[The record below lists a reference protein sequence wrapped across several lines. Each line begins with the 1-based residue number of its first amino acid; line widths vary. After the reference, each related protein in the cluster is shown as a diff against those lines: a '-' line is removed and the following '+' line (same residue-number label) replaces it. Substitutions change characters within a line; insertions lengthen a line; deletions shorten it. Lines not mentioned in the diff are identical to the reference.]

1 MNDGQNYATPVSR
14 REPPG
19 HAWAK
24 ISNVIKVLIA
34 YREGWTAAAQDPME
48 RSLFSYIWRH
58 SRPEQVVILG
68 LVVLAQIFYFMSLT
82 VPKDVI
88 NNGIQGNAFKNSPTI
103 PFLVWELDLSA
114 FLPGKVIRF
123 FDGFQVDQ
131 LQYLVVMS
139 FVFLGAV
146 VINGQFK
153 RSINTQKGRMGERML
168 RRLRYE
174 LYDRILRFPPAHFRK
189 VKQAELAT
197 MIKDE
202 VEPLGGFIGDA
213 FVQPMF
219 LGGQALTAIIFIMLQ
234 NWLLGI
240 IVIVLLG
247 VQMAIIP
254 RLRKPVLV
262 LGRQRQLSARQLAG
276 RIAET
281 ADGVHE
287 IHIHGA
293 ANYERADIS
302 ERLGKIFKIRF
313 DLYQKKFI
321 AKFWNNILSQATPF
335 AIYLV
340 GGYFAITGQMDVGA
354 VVGVLL
360 AYKDL
365 PSPIKELIDWDQ
377 QRQDVQIKYEQVIDQ
392 FQPEGMMPPELQA
405 IPDGPPPP
413 LGKELALAGVVV
425 SEDGRV
431 KQLDGVSLTLP
442 TATRVAVIG
451 GSGSGKDVLG
461 QVLARQT
468 TPASGSIRIDGKD
481 FFQLPEYV
489 LGARVAYV
497 GQDTYLFPI
506 SVRDNLLFGL
516 KLRPVAPAT
525 YDDATRTLRTAFWKE
540 SERAGNPPLDPNA
553 DWVDY
558 ELAGATGPADLLPCI
573 VKVLKQV
580 ELDEDIYSLGLRGT
594 VDANARPDLAEKI
607 LKARHTLHGRLKDAA
622 YAGLVEPFDEDHYN
636 KNLSVAENLLFG
648 TPLGKQFDG
657 DNLAADPYVMS
668 VLKQT
673 GLDLDMQRMGLSI
686 AETMVELFSGLSP
699 DNPLFEQYSFISA
712 DELPNVRLLLQ
723 RLGGKGIEA
732 VPDADRMRLM
742 TLPFRY
748 IEARHRLGLIDAEM
762 EGRILA
768 ARRAFA
774 DGLPASL
781 RDAVEFYD
789 FERYNS
795 AATLQDNILFGRLV
809 YGQAQAA
816 ERIGGLIAEVL
827 DELHLR
833 DSVIE
838 VGLEYNVG
846 VGGKRLPASQ
856 RQKLGIARALIKR
869 PQLLVVNE
877 AVAMFDGRTQDRIRD
892 NILAAATEDG
902 RGVFWIANRPNQS
915 EPFEQIVVM
924 QGGRVAA
931 QGAPSDLAAK
941 GGLYAEL
948 MASA

>member
-1 MNDGQNYATPVSR
+1 MQ
-14 REPPG
+14 
-19 HAWAK
+19 
-24 ISNVIKVLIA
+24 
-34 YREGWTAAAQDPME
+34 
-48 RSLFSYIWRH
+48 RSLFTYIWRH
-58 SRPEQVVILG
+58 SKPEQVVILG
-68 LVVLAQIFYFMSLT
+68 LVVLAQIFYFLSLT
-82 VPKDVI
+82 VPKDIV
-88 NNGIQGNAFKNSPTI
+88 NNGIQGNAFKHSKTI

-114 FLPGKVIRF
+114 VLPGKVLRI

-131 LQYLVVMS
+131 LGYLVTMS

-146 VINGQFK
+146 VVNGLFK
-153 RSINTQKGRMGERML
+153 KTINTQKGRMGERML

-174 LYDRILRFPPAHFRK
+174 LYERILRFPPAHFRK

-219 LGGQALTAIIFIMLQ
+219 LGGQALTAILFIMLQ

-240 IVIVLLG
+240 VVIVLLG
-247 VQMAIIP
+247 VQMAIVP
-254 RLRKPVLV
+254 RLRRPVLV
-262 LGRQRQLSARQLAG
+262 LGRQRQITARQLAG

-313 DLYQKKFI
+313 DLYQKKFV

-365 PSPIKELIDWDQ
+365 PSPIKELLDWDQ

-392 FQPEGMMPPELQA
+392 FQPEGMMPEQLQVL
-405 IPDGPPPP
+405 PDGPPPP
-413 LGKELALAGVVV
+413 LGRELALAGVTV

-431 KQLDGVSLTLP
+431 KQLDSVSMVLP
-442 TATRVAVIG
+442 TCSRLAVIG
-451 GSGSGKDVLG
+451 GSSSGKDVLG
-461 QVLARQT
+461 QVLARLT
-468 TPASGSIRIDGKD
+468 LPSGGSIKLDGND

-489 LGARVAYV
+489 LGARTAYV
-497 GQDTYLFPI
+497 GQDTYLFPL

-516 KLRPVAPAT
+516 KIRPVVPAQ
-525 YDDATRTLRTAFWKE
+525 YDDAAKVEREAFRKE
-540 SERAGNPPLDPNA
+540 SERAGNPVLDPNA
-553 DWVDY
+553 DWIDY
-558 ELAGATGPADLLPCI
+558 ELAGATGPADLLPCM
-573 VKVLKQV
+573 VEALKLV
-580 ELDEDIYSLGLRGT
+580 ELDEDIYTFGLRGSID
-594 VDANARPDLAEKI
+594 VAQRPDLAERF
-607 LKARHTLHGRLKDAA
+607 LKARQELHGRLKDAS
-622 YAGLVEPFDEDHYN
+622 YAGLVETFNGDRYN
-636 KNLSVAENLLFG
+636 RNLSVAENILFG
-648 TPLGKQFDG
+648 TPVGKDFSG
-657 DNLAADPYVMS
+657 DSIAVDPYMQS
-668 VLKQT
+668 LLRTT
-673 GLDLDMQRMGLSI
+673 GLDIELQRMGLAI

-732 VPDADRMRLM
+732 VPEADRPRLM

-748 IEARHRLGLIDAEM
+748 IEARHRLGLIDAAM
-762 EGRILA
+762 EERLLA
-768 ARRAFA
+768 ARHAFA
-774 DGLPASL
+774 EGLPPTL
-781 RDAVEFYD
+781 RGAVEFYD

-809 YGQAQAA
+809 YGQAQG
-816 ERIGGLIAEVL
+816 EQRIGTLLADVLNELGL
-827 DELHLR
+827 R
-833 DSVIE
+833 NSVIE

-846 VGGKRLPASQ
+846 VGGKRLTASQ
-856 RQKLGIARALIKR
+856 RQKLGIARAVIKR
-869 PQLLVVNE
+869 PQLLIVNE
-877 AVAMFDGRTQDRIRD
+877 AVASFDSRTQDRIRD
-892 NILAAATEDG
+892 NILAVARKND
-902 RGVFWIANRPNQS
+902 RGVVWIANRPSQA
-915 EPFEQIVVM
+915 EPFERVVVM
-924 QGGRVAA
+924 QGGRIAA
-931 QGAPSDLAAK
+931 QGKPSDLAAK

-948 MASA
+948 VAQA

>member
-1 MNDGQNYATPVSR
+1 MQRN
-14 REPPG
+14 
-19 HAWAK
+19 
-24 ISNVIKVLIA
+24 
-34 YREGWTAAAQDPME
+34 
-48 RSLFSYIWRH
+48 LFTYIWRH
-58 SRPEQVVILG
+58 SRPEQIVILG
-68 LVVLAQIFYFMSLT
+68 LVVLAQVFYFMSLT
-82 VPKDVI
+82 VPKDIV
-88 NNGIQGNAFKNSPTI
+88 NNGIQGNAFKGGKTTI

-114 FLPGKVIRF
+114 FLPGKVVRL

-131 LQYLVVMS
+131 LGYLVTMS

-146 VINGQFK
+146 IVNGLFK
-153 RSINTQKGRMGERML
+153 KTINTQKGRMGERML

-219 LGGQALTAIIFIMLQ
+219 LGGQALTAIFFIMLQ

-240 IVIVLLG
+240 IVVALLA

-254 RLRKPVLV
+254 RLRRPVLA
-262 LGRQRQLSARQLAG
+262 LGRQRQISARQLAG

-302 ERLGKIFKIRF
+302 DRLGKIFKIRF
-313 DLYQKKFI
+313 DLYQKKFV

-392 FQPEGMMPPELQA
+392 FQPEGMMPETLQT

-413 LGKELALAGVVV
+413 LGRELALAGVTV

-431 KQLDGVSLTLP
+431 KQLDSVSIVLP
-442 TATRVAVIG
+442 TCCKLAVIG
-451 GSGSGKDVLG
+451 GSSSGKDVLG
-461 QVLARQT
+461 QVLARVT
-468 TPASGSIRIDGKD
+468 WPSAGSIKIDGND

-489 LGARVAYV
+489 LGARTSYV
-497 GQDTYLFPI
+497 GQETYLFPL

-516 KLRPVAPAT
+516 KIRPIAPAK
-525 YDDATRTLRTAFWKE
+525 YDDQAKMERELFWKE
-540 SERAGNPPLDPNA
+540 AERAGNPALDPNA
-553 DWVDY
+553 DWIDY
-558 ELAGATGPADLLPCI
+558 ELAGASGPADLLPRI
-573 VKVLKQV
+573 VDVLKQV
-580 ELDEDIYSLGLRGT
+580 ELDEDIYALGLRGT
-594 VDANARPDLAEKI
+594 VDPALRPDLAERI
-607 LKARHTLHGRLKDAA
+607 LKARYELHGRLQDPS
-622 YAGLVEPFDEDHYN
+622 YAGLVETFNADRYN
-636 KNLSVAENLLFG
+636 RNLSVAENILFG
-648 TPLGKQFDG
+648 TPLGKDFAG
-657 DNLAADPYVMS
+657 DNIAVDPYMQS
-668 VLKQT
+668 VLRAT
-673 GLDLDMQRMGLSI
+673 GIDLDLQRMGLTI

-723 RLGGKGIEA
+723 RLGGKGIDA
-732 VPDADRMRLM
+732 VPEADRPRLM

-762 EGRILA
+762 EERLLA
-768 ARRAFA
+768 ARHAFA
-774 DGLPASL
+774 QGLPEPL
-781 RDAVEFYD
+781 RGAVEFYD
-789 FERYNS
+789 FQRYNS
-795 AATLQDNILFGRLV
+795 AATLQDNILFGRPV
-809 YGQAQAA
+809 YGQARGEQ
-816 ERIGGLIAEVL
+816 RIGTLISDVLNELGL
-827 DELHLR
+827 HN
-833 DSVIE
+833 SVIE

-846 VGGKRLPASQ
+846 VGGKRLTGTQ

-877 AVAMFDGRTQDRIRD
+877 AVAAFDGRTQDRIRD
-892 NILAAATEDG
+892 NILATAKNGD
-902 RGVFWIANRPNQS
+902 RGVVWIANRPSQA
-915 EPFEQIVVM
+915 EPFEQIIVM
-924 QGGRVAA
+924 QGGRIAA
-931 QGAPSDLAAK
+931 QGKPSDLAAK

-948 MASA
+948 MAS

>member
-1 MNDGQNYATPVSR
+1 MQRN
-14 REPPG
+14 
-19 HAWAK
+19 
-24 ISNVIKVLIA
+24 
-34 YREGWTAAAQDPME
+34 
-48 RSLFSYIWRH
+48 LFSYIWRY
-58 SRPEQVVILG
+58 SRPEQIVILI
-68 LVVLAQIFYFMSLT
+68 LVVFAQVFYFLSLS
-82 VPKDVI
+82 VPKSIV
-88 NNGIQGNAFKNSPTI
+88 NNGISGNAFKDSGVIQWGAVDFRLP
-103 PFLVWELDLSA
+103 A
-114 FLPGKVIRF
+114 FLGDFHVHL
-123 FDGFQVDQ
+123 FDGFAVDQ
-131 LQYLVVMS
+131 LTYLVAMS
-139 FVFLGAV
+139 FVFLAAV
-146 VINGQFK
+146 VVNGQFK
-153 RSINTQKGRMGERML
+153 KSINTLKGRMGERML

-219 LGGQALTAIIFIMLQ
+219 LGGQALTAIIFIMMQ
-234 NWLLGI
+234 NWLLSI
-240 IVIVLLG
+240 IVIVLLA

-254 RLRKPVLV
+254 RLRRPVLV
-262 LGRQRQLSARQLAG
+262 LGRQRQLSARLLAG

-281 ADGVHE
+281 ADGASE

-302 ERLGKIFKIRF
+302 ERLGHIFRIRF
-313 DLYQKKFI
+313 ELYNKKFV
-321 AKFWNNILSQATPF
+321 AKFWNNFLSQATPF

-392 FQPEGMMPPELQA
+392 FQPEGMMPPELQV

-413 LGKELALAGVVV
+413 LGHELVLSGVTV

-431 KQLDGVSLTLP
+431 KLLDSISLSL
-442 TATRVAVIG
+442 ATDARIAVIG
-451 GSGSGKDVLG
+451 GAGSGKDVLG
-461 QVLARQT
+461 QVLSRLVQPT
-468 TPASGSIRIDGKD
+468 GGSIKLDDQD

-489 LGARVAYV
+489 MGARTAYI
-497 GQDTYLFPI
+497 GQETYLFPL

-516 KLRPVAPAT
+516 KHRPVAPAT
-525 YDDATRTLRTAFWKE
+525 YDDATKAVREAFWRE
-540 SERAGNPPLDPNA
+540 AERAGNPPLDPTA
-553 DWVDY
+553 DWIDY
-558 ELAGATGPADLLPCI
+558 ELAGATGPADLLPCM
-573 VKVLKQV
+573 VRALKHV
-580 ELDEDIYSLGLRGT
+580 EFDEDIYSLGLRGAI
-594 VDANARPDLAEKI
+594 DASKRPDLAEKI
-607 LKARHTLHGRLKDAA
+607 LKVRHVLHGRLQDPA
-622 YAGLVEPFDEDHYN
+622 YAGLVEPFNVDRYN

-648 TPLGKQFDG
+648 TPVGKDFDG
-657 DNLAADPYVMS
+657 DNLAADPYMQT
-668 VLKQT
+668 VLKEL
-673 GLDLDMQRMGLSI
+673 GLDRDLLRMGLTI

-723 RLGGKGIEA
+723 RLGGKGADA
-732 VPDADRMRLM
+732 VPEADRARLM
-742 TLPFRY
+742 TLPLRY
-748 IEARHRLGLIDAEM
+748 IEARHRLGLIDADM
-762 EGRILA
+762 EDRILA

-774 DGLPASL
+774 ANLPAPL
-781 RDAVEFYD
+781 RGSVEFYD

-795 AATLQDNILFGRLV
+795 AATLQDNVLFGRLI
-809 YGQAQAA
+809 YGQAQADV
-816 ERIGGLIAEVL
+816 RIGTLISEVL
-827 DELHLR
+827 AELGLR

-838 VGLEYNVG
+838 VGLDYNVG
-846 VGGKRLPASQ
+846 VAGKRLPATQ

-869 PQLLVVNE
+869 PQFLVVNE
-877 AVAMFDGRTQDRIRD
+877 AVAVFDGRTQDRIRD
-892 NILAAATEDG
+892 HILASSEG
-902 RGVFWIANRPNQS
+902 RGVVWIASRPSQA
-915 EPFEQIVVM
+915 EPFDRIVVM
-924 QGGRVAA
+924 EGGRIAM
-931 QGAPSDLAAK
+931 QGAKAELEAR

>member
-1 MNDGQNYATPVSR
+1 
-14 REPPG
+14 
-19 HAWAK
+19 
-24 ISNVIKVLIA
+24 
-34 YREGWTAAAQDPME
+34 ME

-58 SRPEQVVILG
+58 SRPEQVVILL
-68 LVVLAQIFYFMSLT
+68 LVFLAQIFYFMSLT
-82 VPKDVI
+82 VPKSVI
-88 NNGIQGNAFKNSPTI
+88 NNGIQGNAFKTSKTI
-103 PFLVWELDLSA
+103 PFLVWELDLTA
-114 FLPGKVIRF
+114 IFPGRVIRF

-146 VINGQFK
+146 IVNGLFK
-153 RSINTQKGRMGERML
+153 KTINTQKGRMGERML

-197 MIKDE
+197 MVKDE

-219 LGGQALTAIIFIMLQ
+219 LGGQALTAIIFIMMQ

-240 IVIVLLG
+240 IVIVLLA
-247 VQMAIIP
+247 VQMSIIP

-262 LGRQRQLSARQLAG
+262 LGRQRQISARQLAG

-302 ERLGKIFKIRF
+302 ERLGLIFKIRF
-313 DLYQKKFI
+313 DLYQKKFV

-392 FQPEGMMPPELQA
+392 FQPEGMMPPELQS

-413 LGKELALAGVVV
+413 LGNQLALVGVVV
-425 SEDGRV
+425 TEDGRV
-431 KQLDGVSLTLP
+431 KQLDTLSLTLS
-442 TATRVAVIG
+442 TSSRVAVIG
-451 GSGSGKDVLG
+451 GSGSGKEVLG

-468 TPASGSIRIDGKD
+468 LPASGTIRIDGKD

-489 LGARVAYV
+489 IGARLAYV
-497 GQDTYLFPI
+497 GQDTYLFPL

-516 KLRPVAPAT
+516 KLRPVAPAA
-525 YDDATRTLRTAFWKE
+525 YDEATKVIREAFWKE
-540 SERAGNPPLDPNA
+540 SERAGNPAFDPNA

-558 ELAGATGPADLLPCI
+558 ELAGATGPADLLPCM
-573 VKVLKQV
+573 VRTLKQV

-594 VDANARPDLAEKI
+594 VDAALRPDLAEKI
-607 LKARHTLHGRLKDAA
+607 LKARHTLHEHLQDGT
-622 YAGLVEPFDEDHYN
+622 YAGLVEPFNNDHYN

-648 TPLGKQFDG
+648 TALGKQFDG

-668 VLKQT
+668 VLRKT
-673 GLDLDMQRMGLSI
+673 GLDVDLQRMGLSI

-732 VPDADRMRLM
+732 VPEADRIRLM

-748 IEARHRLGLIDAEM
+748 IEARHRLGLFDAAM
-762 EGRILA
+762 EERILG

-774 DGLPASL
+774 EGLPANL

-795 AATLQDNILFGRLV
+795 SATLQDNILFGRLV
-809 YGQAQAA
+809 YGQAQAG
-816 ERIGGLIAEVL
+816 ERIGTLIAQVF
-827 DELHLR
+827 DELGLR

-869 PQLLVVNE
+869 PQLVVVNE

-892 NILAAATEDG
+892 NILADASERAC
-902 RGVFWIANRPNQS
+902 GVFWIANRPSQAQ
-915 EPFEQIVVM
+915 PFEQVVVM
-924 QGGRVAA
+924 QGGRVVA
-931 QGAPSDLAAK
+931 QGSPSDLAAK
-941 GGLYAEL
+941 GGLYTEL

>member
-1 MNDGQNYATPVSR
+1 
-14 REPPG
+14 
-19 HAWAK
+19 
-24 ISNVIKVLIA
+24 
-34 YREGWTAAAQDPME
+34 ME
-48 RSLFSYIWRH
+48 RSLFAYIWRY
-58 SRPEQVVILG
+58 SRPEQVVILA
-68 LVVLAQIFYFMSLT
+68 LVVLAQVFYFLSLT

-88 NNGIQGNAFKNSPTI
+88 NNGIQGNAFKNQHTI
-103 PFLVWELDLSA
+103 PFLVWEFDLSA
-114 FLPGKVIRF
+114 FLPGKVIRL

-131 LQYLVVMS
+131 LQYLVAMS

-146 VINGQFK
+146 IVNGLFK
-153 RSINTQKGRMGERML
+153 KTINTQKGRMGERML

-234 NWLLGI
+234 SWALGI
-240 IVIVLLG
+240 IVIVLLAA
-247 VQMAIIP
+247 QMMIIP

-262 LGRQRQLSARQLAG
+262 LGRERQITARQLAG

-281 ADGVHE
+281 ADGITE

-293 ANYERADIS
+293 ANYERADIT
-302 ERLGKIFKIRF
+302 ERLGRIFKIRF
-313 DLYQKKFI
+313 DLYQKKFL

-340 GGYFAITGQMDVGA
+340 GGYFAITGRMDVGA

-405 IPDGPPPP
+405 IPDGPPPA

-431 KQLDGVSLTLP
+431 KQLDSVSLTLS
-442 TATRVAVIG
+442 TAARCAIIG
-451 GSGSGKDVLG
+451 AASSGKDVLG
-461 QVLARQT
+461 QVLARQAL
-468 TPASGSIRIDGKD
+468 PSGGSIKIDGKD

-489 LGARVAYV
+489 LGARVAYI
-497 GQDTYLFPI
+497 GQDTYLFPLT
-506 SVRDNLLFGL
+506 VRENLLFGL
-516 KLRPVAPAT
+516 KLRPIAPAT
-525 YDDATRTLRTAFWKE
+525 YDEAAKALRETFWKE
-540 SERAGNPPLDPNA
+540 SERAGNPSLDPNA

-558 ELAGATGPADLLPCI
+558 ELAGATGPEDLLPCI

-580 ELDEDIYSLGLRGT
+580 ELDEDVYSLGLRGT
-594 VDANARPDLAEKI
+594 VDAAARPDLAEKI
-607 LKARHTLHGRLKDAA
+607 LKARHALHERLKDGT
-622 YAGLVEPFDEDHYN
+622 YAGLVERFDKDHYIR
-636 KNLSVAENLLFG
+636 NLSVAENLLFG
-648 TPLGKQFDG
+648 TAVGKQFDG
-657 DNLAADPYVMS
+657 DNIAADPYVRS
-668 VLKQT
+668 VLQAT
-673 GLDLDMQRMGLSI
+673 GLDLDLQRMGLSI

-732 VPDADRMRLM
+732 VPEADRTRLM

-748 IEARHRLGLIDAEM
+748 IEARHRLGLIDAAM
-762 EGRILA
+762 EERILQ
-768 ARRAFA
+768 ARRSFA
-774 DGLPASL
+774 DGLPESL
-781 RDAVEFYD
+781 HDAVEFYD
-789 FERYNS
+789 FGRYNS

-809 YGQAQAA
+809 YGQAQAG
-816 ERIGGLIAEVL
+816 ERIGTLIAEVL
-827 DELHLR
+827 DKLGLR

-846 VGGKRLPASQ
+846 VGGKRLPATQ

-892 NILAAATEDG
+892 NILAAAAEEG
-902 RGVFWIANRPNQS
+902 RGVVWIANRASQA
-915 EPFEQIVVM
+915 EPFEQVVVM
-924 QGGRVAA
+924 QGGRVAV
-931 QGAPSDLAAK
+931 QGAPADLAAK

>member
-1 MNDGQNYATPVSR
+1 MARTPGRGGS
-14 REPPG
+14 
-19 HAWAK
+19 K
-24 ISNVIKVLIA
+24 KSNVFKALIA
-34 YREGWTAAAQDPME
+34 YTGHKVWPTQDWME
-48 RSLFSYIWRH
+48 RKLFSYIWRH
-58 SRPEQVVILG
+58 SRPEQVVILL
-68 LVVLAQIFYFMSLT
+68 LVVLAQVFYFMSLT

-88 NNGIQGNAFKNSPTI
+88 NNGIQGNAFKNSKTI

-131 LQYLVVMS
+131 LQYLVAMS

-153 RSINTQKGRMGERML
+153 KTINTQKGRMGERML

-234 NWLLGI
+234 NWLLGL

-247 VQMAIIP
+247 AQMAIIP
-254 RLRKPVLV
+254 RLRRPVLA
-262 LGRQRQLSARQLAG
+262 LGRQRQLTARQLAG

-302 ERLGKIFKIRF
+302 ERLGLIFKIRF
-313 DLYQKKFI
+313 DLYQKKFV
-321 AKFWNNILSQATPF
+321 AKFWNNFLSQATPF

-431 KQLDGVSLTLP
+431 KQLDGVSLVVP
-442 TATRVAVIG
+442 TSARLAVIG

-468 TPASGSIRIDGKD
+468 LPAGGSIRVDGQD

-497 GQDTYLFPI
+497 GQDTYLFPL

-525 YDDATRTLRTAFWKE
+525 YDEATRGLRDAFWKE
-540 SERAGNPPLDPNA
+540 SVRAGNPPLDPNA

-558 ELAGATGPADLLPCI
+558 QLAGATGPIDLLPRI
-573 VKVLKQV
+573 VNVLKQT
-580 ELDEDIYSLGLRGT
+580 ELDEDIYSLGLRGS
-594 VDANARPDLAEKI
+594 VDAIAQPDLAEKI
-607 LKARHTLHGRLKDAA
+607 LKARHTLHGRLQDGS
-622 YAGLVEPFDEDHYN
+622 YVGLVEPFNKDHYN

-648 TPLGKQFDG
+648 TALGKQFDG

-668 VLKQT
+668 VLQRT
-673 GLDLDMQRMGLSI
+673 ELDFELQRMGLSI

-732 VPDADRMRLM
+732 VPEADRMRLM

-748 IEARHRLGLIDAEM
+748 IEARHRLGLIDADM

-768 ARRAFA
+768 ARRDFA
-774 DGLPASL
+774 DGLPEAL
-781 RDAVEFYD
+781 RGGVEFYD
-789 FERYNS
+789 FGRYNS

-816 ERIGGLIAEVL
+816 DRIGTLIAEVL
-827 DELHLR
+827 HELQLR
-833 DSVIE
+833 DAVVE
-838 VGLEYNVG
+838 VGLDYNVG
-846 VGGKRLPASQ
+846 VGGKRLPATQ

-869 PQLLVVNE
+869 PQLLIVNE

-892 NILAAATEDG
+892 NILAAAAADG
-902 RGVFWIANRPNQS
+902 RGVVWIANRPGQA
-915 EPFEQIVVM
+915 EPFERIVVM
-924 QGGRVAA
+924 QGGRIAA
-931 QGAPSDLAAK
+931 QGAPSELAAK
-941 GGLYAEL
+941 GGLYTEL

>member
-1 MNDGQNYATPVSR
+1 MQRN
-14 REPPG
+14 
-19 HAWAK
+19 
-24 ISNVIKVLIA
+24 
-34 YREGWTAAAQDPME
+34 
-48 RSLFSYIWRH
+48 LFTYIWRH
-58 SRPEQVVILG
+58 SRPEQLVILA
-68 LVVLAQIFYFMSLT
+68 LVVLAQLFYFLSLT

-88 NNGIQGNAFKNSPTI
+88 NNGIQGNAFKHSKTI

-114 FLPGKVIRF
+114 ILPGKVIRF
-123 FDGFQVDQ
+123 FDGFQVNQ

-146 VINGQFK
+146 IVNGQFK
-153 RSINTQKGRMGERML
+153 KTINTQKGRMGERML

-197 MIKDE
+197 MVKDE

-213 FVQPMF
+213 FVAPMF

-240 IVIVLLG
+240 VVIVLLA
-247 VQMAIIP
+247 VQMAVIP
-254 RLRKPVLV
+254 RLRKPVLI
-262 LGRQRQLSARQLAG
+262 LGRERQISARLLAG

-281 ADGVHE
+281 ADGIHE

-293 ANYERADIS
+293 ANYERADIA
-302 ERLGKIFKIRF
+302 ERLGVIFKIRF
-313 DLYQKKFI
+313 DLYQKKFV
-321 AKFWNNILSQATPF
+321 AKFWNNFLSQATPF
-335 AIYLV
+335 AIYLI

-392 FQPEGMMPPELQA
+392 FQPENMMPPELQQ

-413 LGKELALAGVVV
+413 LGKELVLSAVTF

-431 KQLDGVSLTLP
+431 KLLDGVTLSLP
-442 TATRVAVIG
+442 TSARIAVIG

-461 QVLARQT
+461 QVLARLVLPT
-468 TPASGSIRIDGKD
+468 SGTIKLDGKD
-481 FFQLPEYV
+481 FFQVPEYV
-489 LGARVAYV
+489 LGARTAYI
-497 GQDTYLFPI
+497 GQDTYLFPL

-516 KLRPVAPAT
+516 KFRPVSPAT
-525 YDDATRTLRTAFWKE
+525 YDDATRTLREAFWKE
-540 SERAGNPPLDPNA
+540 SARSGNPPFDPNA
-553 DWVDY
+553 DWIDY
-558 ELAGATGPADLLPCI
+558 ELAGATGPADLLPRM
-573 VKVLKQV
+573 VEALHQV
-580 ELDEDIYSLGLRGT
+580 EIDEDIYALGLNGS
-594 VDANARPDLAEKI
+594 VDAAARPDLAEKI
-607 LKARHTLHGRLKDAA
+607 LKARHTLHDRLQDKA
-622 YAGLVEPFDEDHYN
+622 YAGLVEPFNGDLYN

-657 DNLAADPYVMS
+657 DNIATDPYVQS
-668 VLKQT
+668 VLRAT
-673 GLDLDMQRMGLSI
+673 GLDLDLQRMGLAI

-732 VPDADRMRLM
+732 VPEADRPRLM

-748 IEARHRLGLIDAEM
+748 IEARHRLGLIDGAVE
-762 EGRILA
+762 
-768 ARRAFA
+768 ARLLVARHAFA
-774 DGLPASL
+774 EGLPANL
-781 RDAVEFYD
+781 RGAVEFYD
-789 FERYNS
+789 FQRYNS
-795 AATLQDNILFGRLV
+795 AATLQDNVLFGRLV
-809 YGQAQAA
+809 YGQAQG
-816 ERIGGLIAEVL
+816 EQRIGTLTSEVL
-827 DELHLR
+827 KELGLR

-838 VGLEYNVG
+838 VGLDYNVG
-846 VGGKRLPASQ
+846 VGGKRLPATQ
-856 RQKLGIARALIKR
+856 RQKLGIARAVIKR
-869 PQLLVVNE
+869 PQLLIVNE
-877 AVAMFDGRTQDRIRD
+877 AVAMFDGRTQDRVRD
-892 NILAAATEDG
+892 NMLATATADG
-902 RGVFWIANRPNQS
+902 RGVIWIANRPNQA
-915 EPFEQIVVM
+915 EPFDQIIVM
-924 QGGRVAA
+924 QGGHIVA
-931 QGAPSDLAAK
+931 QGSPSELAAR

>member
-1 MNDGQNYATPVSR
+1 MQRN
-14 REPPG
+14 
-19 HAWAK
+19 
-24 ISNVIKVLIA
+24 
-34 YREGWTAAAQDPME
+34 
-48 RSLFSYIWRH
+48 LFTYIWRH
-58 SRPEQVVILG
+58 SRPEQLVILA
-68 LVVLAQIFYFMSLT
+68 LVVLAQLFYFLSLT
-82 VPKDVI
+82 VPKSVI
-88 NNGIQGNAFKNSPTI
+88 NNGIQGNAFKDSKTI

-114 FLPGKVIRF
+114 VLPGKVIRF

-146 VINGQFK
+146 VVNGQFK
-153 RSINTQKGRMGERML
+153 KTINTQKGRMGERML

-197 MIKDE
+197 MVKDE

-213 FVQPMF
+213 FVAPMF

-240 IVIVLLG
+240 VVVVLLG

-254 RLRKPVLV
+254 RLRKPVLA
-262 LGRQRQLSARQLAG
+262 LGRQRQLSARLLAG

-302 ERLGKIFKIRF
+302 ERLGRIFKIRF
-313 DLYQKKFI
+313 DLYQKKFV
-321 AKFWNNILSQATPF
+321 AKFWNNFLSQATPF
-335 AIYLV
+335 AIYLI

-413 LGKELALAGVVV
+413 LGKELALAGVTF

-431 KQLDGVSLTLP
+431 KLLDSVTLSVP
-442 TATRVAVIG
+442 TMAKLAVIG
-451 GSGSGKDVLG
+451 SAGSGKDVLG
-461 QVLARQT
+461 QMLARLVLPT
-468 TPASGSIRIDGKD
+468 GGSVRLDGQD
-481 FFQLPEYV
+481 FFQVPEYL
-489 LGARVAYV
+489 LGARTAYV
-497 GQDTYLFPI
+497 GQDTYLFPL

-516 KLRPVAPAT
+516 KFRPVAPAS
-525 YDDATRTLRTAFWKE
+525 YDDATRAVREAFWKE
-540 SERAGNPPLDPNA
+540 SERAGNPPFDPNA
-553 DWVDY
+553 DWIDY
-558 ELAGATGPADLLPCI
+558 ELAGATGPADLLPCM
-573 VKVLKQV
+573 VDALRQV
-580 ELDEDIYSLGLRGT
+580 EIDEDIYSLGLRGT
-594 VDANARPDLAEKI
+594 IDATLRPDLAEKI
-607 LKARHTLHGRLKDAA
+607 LKARHTLHGRLQNEA
-622 YAGLVEPFDEDHYN
+622 YAGLVEPFNADHYN

-657 DNLAADPYVMS
+657 DNIAADPYVQS
-668 VLKQT
+668 VLQAT
-673 GLDLDMQRMGLSI
+673 SLNLDLQRMGLSI

-732 VPDADRMRLM
+732 VPDADRPRLM

-762 EGRILA
+762 EERILG
-768 ARRAFA
+768 ARHAFA
-774 DGLPASL
+774 EGLPAGL

-789 FERYNS
+789 FGRYNS
-795 AATLQDNILFGRLV
+795 AATLQDNILFGRLI
-809 YGQAQAA
+809 YGQAQAG
-816 ERIGGLIAEVL
+816 ERIGTLIAEVL
-827 DELHLR
+827 NELGMR

-846 VGGKRLPASQ
+846 VAGKRLPATQ

-869 PQLLVVNE
+869 PQLLIVNE

-892 NILAAATEDG
+892 NILAATTAAK
-902 RGVFWIANRPNQS
+902 RGVVWIANRPAQA

-924 QGGRVAA
+924 QAGRIAS
-931 QGAPSDLAAK
+931 QGAPAELAAR
-941 GGLYAEL
+941 GGLYTEL

>member
-1 MNDGQNYATPVSR
+1 MQRN
-14 REPPG
+14 
-19 HAWAK
+19 
-24 ISNVIKVLIA
+24 
-34 YREGWTAAAQDPME
+34 
-48 RSLFSYIWRH
+48 LFTYIWRH
-58 SRPEQVVILG
+58 SRPEQIVILG

-82 VPKDVI
+82 VPKSVI
-88 NNGIQGNAFKNSPTI
+88 NNGIQGNAFKDSKTI
-103 PFLVWELDLSA
+103 PFLVFELDLSA
-114 FLPGKVIRF
+114 FLPGKVIRI

-131 LQYLVVMS
+131 LGYLVTMS

-146 VINGQFK
+146 IINGQFK
-153 RSINTQKGRMGERML
+153 KSINTQKGRMGERML

-174 LYDRILRFPPAHFRK
+174 LYDRILRFPAAHFRK

-219 LGGQALTAIIFIMLQ
+219 LGGQALTAIIFIMMQ

-240 IVIVLLG
+240 IVIVLLA

-254 RLRKPVLV
+254 RLRRPVLI
-262 LGRQRQLSARQLAG
+262 LGRQRQISARQLAG

-302 ERLGKIFKIRF
+302 ERLGRIFKIRF
-313 DLYQKKFI
+313 DLYQKKFV

-392 FQPEGMMPPELQA
+392 FQPEGMMPEELQR

-413 LGKELALAGVVV
+413 LGRELALAAVTV

-431 KQLDGVSLTLP
+431 KQLDGVSLVLP
-442 TATRVAVIG
+442 TCSKLAVIG
-451 GSGSGKDVLG
+451 GSSSGKDVLG
-461 QVLARQT
+461 QVLARLT
-468 TPASGSIRIDGKD
+468 LPSGGSIKLDGND

-489 LGARVAYV
+489 LGARTSYV
-497 GQDTYLFPI
+497 GQETYLFPV

-516 KLRPVAPAT
+516 KIRPITSAK
-525 YDDATRTLRTAFWKE
+525 YDDATRAERELFWKE
-540 SERAGNPPLDPNA
+540 AERAGNPALDPNA
-553 DWVDY
+553 DWIDY
-558 ELAGATGPADLLPCI
+558 ELAGATGPADLLPRI
-573 VKVLKQV
+573 VEVLKQV
-580 ELDEDIYSLGLRGT
+580 ELDEDIYALGLRGT
-594 VDANARPDLAEKI
+594 VDPALRPDLAERI
-607 LKARHTLHGRLKDAA
+607 LKARHELHGRLQDPT
-622 YAGLVEPFDEDHYN
+622 YAGLVETFNGDRYN
-636 KNLSVAENLLFG
+636 RNLSVAENILFG
-648 TPLGKQFDG
+648 TPLGKDFSG
-657 DNLAADPYVMS
+657 DNIAVDPYMQS
-668 VLKQT
+668 VLKAT
-673 GLDLDMQRMGLSI
+673 GIDRDLQRMGLTI

-723 RLGGKGIEA
+723 RLGGKGIDA
-732 VPDADRMRLM
+732 VPEADRPRLM

-748 IEARHRLGLIDAEM
+748 IEARHRLGLIDSALE
-762 EGRILA
+762 ERLLA
-768 ARRAFA
+768 ARHAFA
-774 DGLPASL
+774 AGLPAPL
-781 RDAVEFYD
+781 RGAVEFYD
-789 FERYNS
+789 FQRYNS

-809 YGQAQAA
+809 YGQAQG
-816 ERIGGLIAEVL
+816 EQRIGTLISDVLSELGL
-827 DELHLR
+827 HN
-833 DSVIE
+833 SVIE

-846 VGGKRLPASQ
+846 VGGKRLTATQ

-869 PQLLVVNE
+869 PQLMIVNE
-877 AVAMFDGRTQDRIRD
+877 AVAAFDGRTQDRIRD
-892 NILAAATEDG
+892 NILATAKKDD
-902 RGVFWIANRPNQS
+902 RGIVWIANRPAQA

-924 QGGRVAA
+924 QGGRIAA
-931 QGAPSDLAAK
+931 QGKPSELAAK

>member
-1 MNDGQNYATPVSR
+1 MQRN
-14 REPPG
+14 
-19 HAWAK
+19 
-24 ISNVIKVLIA
+24 
-34 YREGWTAAAQDPME
+34 
-48 RSLFSYIWRH
+48 LFTYIWRH
-58 SRPEQVVILG
+58 SKPEQVVILG
-68 LVVLAQIFYFMSLT
+68 LVFLAQIFYFMSLT
-82 VPKDVI
+82 VPKDIV
-88 NNGIQGNAFKNSPTI
+88 NNGISGNAFKNHKTI

-114 FLPGKVIRF
+114 FLPGKIIRI

-131 LQYLVVMS
+131 LGYLVTMS

-146 VINGQFK
+146 IVNSQFK
-153 RSINTQKGRMGERML
+153 KSINTQKGRMGERML

-197 MIKDE
+197 MVKDE

-219 LGGQALTAIIFIMLQ
+219 LGGQALTAIIFIMMQ

-240 IVIVLLG
+240 IVIVLLA
-247 VQMAIIP
+247 VQMSIIP

-262 LGRQRQLSARQLAG
+262 LGRQRQISARQLAG

-302 ERLGKIFKIRF
+302 ERLGLIFKIRF
-313 DLYQKKFI
+313 DLYQKKFV

-405 IPDGPPPP
+405 IPDGPPPL
-413 LGKELALAGVVV
+413 LGKELTLTGVTF

-431 KQLDGVSLTLP
+431 KLLDGVTLAVP
-442 TATRVAVIG
+442 TSAKLAVIG
-451 GSGSGKDVLG
+451 GAGSGKDLLG
-461 QVLARQT
+461 QVLARLILPT
-468 TPASGSIRIDGKD
+468 GGSVRLDGQD
-481 FFQLPEYV
+481 FFQVPEYV
-489 LGARVAYV
+489 LGARTAYI
-497 GQDTYLFPI
+497 GQDTYLFPL

-516 KLRPVAPAT
+516 KIRPISPAN
-525 YDDATRTLRTAFWKE
+525 YDEATRALREAFWKE
-540 SERAGNPPLDPNA
+540 SVRAGNPPFDPNA
-553 DWVDY
+553 DWIDY
-558 ELAGATGPADLLPCI
+558 ELAGATGPADLLPRM
-573 VKVLKQV
+573 VDALRQV
-580 ELDEDIYSLGLRGT
+580 EIDEDIYALGLRGT
-594 VDANARPDLAEKI
+594 IDAALRPDLAEKI
-607 LKARHTLHGRLKDAA
+607 LKARHTLHGRLQNAT
-622 YAGLVEPFDEDHYN
+622 YAGLVEPFNVDLYN

-657 DNLAADPYVMS
+657 DNIASDPYVMS
-668 VLKQT
+668 VLQAT
-673 GLDLDMQRMGLSI
+673 GLDLDLQRMGLAI

-723 RLGGKGIEA
+723 RLGGKGIDA
-732 VPDADRMRLM
+732 VPEADRPRLM

-748 IEARHRLGLIDAEM
+748 IEARHRLGLIDAAM
-762 EGRILA
+762 EERLLA
-768 ARRAFA
+768 ARHAFA
-774 DGLPASL
+774 KDLPASL
-781 RDAVEFYD
+781 RGGVEFYD

-795 AATLQDNILFGRLV
+795 AATLQDNILFGRPV
-809 YGQAQAA
+809 YGQAQA
-816 ERIGGLIAEVL
+816 EQRIGILISDVL
-827 DELHLR
+827 DALGLR
-833 DSVIE
+833 DSVVE

-846 VGGKRLPASQ
+846 VGGKRLTAMQ

-877 AVAMFDGRTQDRIRD
+877 AVASFDARTQDLIRD
-892 NILAAATEDG
+892 NVLAVAQKDE
-902 RGVFWIANRPNQS
+902 RGIVWIANRPAQAQ
-915 EPFEQIVVM
+915 PFEQIVVM
-924 QGGRVAA
+924 QGGRIAA
-931 QGAPSDLAAK
+931 QGTPSDLAAK
-941 GGLYAEL
+941 GGSYAEL

>member
-1 MNDGQNYATPVSR
+1 MQRN
-14 REPPG
+14 
-19 HAWAK
+19 
-24 ISNVIKVLIA
+24 
-34 YREGWTAAAQDPME
+34 
-48 RSLFSYIWRH
+48 LFTYIWRH
-58 SRPEQVVILG
+58 SRPEQVVILS
-68 LVVLAQIFYFMSLT
+68 LVVLAQVFYFLSLT
-82 VPKDVI
+82 VPKSVI
-88 NNGIQGNAFKNSPTI
+88 NNGIQGNAFKDSKTI

-114 FLPGKVIRF
+114 ILPGKVIRI

-131 LQYLVVMS
+131 LGYLVTMS

-146 VINGQFK
+146 VVNGLFK
-153 RSINTQKGRMGERML
+153 KTINTQKGRMGERML

-219 LGGQALTAIIFIMLQ
+219 LGGQALTAILFIMLQ

-240 IVIVLLG
+240 IVVVLLG
-247 VQMAIIP
+247 VQMAIVP
-254 RLRKPVLV
+254 RLRRPVLI
-262 LGRQRQLSARQLAG
+262 LGRQRQITARQLAG

-302 ERLGKIFKIRF
+302 ERLGRIFKIRF
-313 DLYQKKFI
+313 DLYQKKFV

-365 PSPIKELIDWDQ
+365 PSPIKELLDWDQ
-377 QRQDVQIKYEQVIDQ
+377 SRQDVQIKYEQVIDQ
-392 FQPEGMMPPELQA
+392 FQPEGMMPEHLQV

-413 LGKELALAGVVV
+413 LGRELALASVTV

-431 KQLDGVSLTLP
+431 KQLDSVSMVLP
-442 TATRVAVIG
+442 TCSKLAVIG
-451 GSGSGKDVLG
+451 GSSSGKDVLG
-461 QVLARQT
+461 QVLARLT
-468 TPASGSIRIDGKD
+468 LPSGGSIKLDGND

-489 LGARVAYV
+489 LGARTSYV
-497 GQDTYLFPI
+497 GQETYLFPL

-516 KLRPVAPAT
+516 KIRPIAPAK
-525 YDDATRTLRTAFWKE
+525 YDDKAMAERELFRKE
-540 SERAGNPPLDPNA
+540 AERSGNPSLDPNA

-558 ELAGATGPADLLPCI
+558 ELAGATGPADLLPRM
-573 VKVLKQV
+573 VETLKQV
-580 ELDEDIYSLGLRGT
+580 ELDEDIYALGLRGT
-594 VDANARPDLAEKI
+594 IDQATRPDLAERI
-607 LKARHTLHGRLKDAA
+607 LKARHAMHGRLQDPS
-622 YAGLVEPFDEDHYN
+622 YAGLVETFNGDRYN
-636 KNLSVAENLLFG
+636 RNLSVAENILFG
-648 TPLGKQFDG
+648 TPLGKDFAG
-657 DNLAADPYVMS
+657 DSIAVDPYMQS
-668 VLKQT
+668 VLRAT
-673 GLDLDMQRMGLSI
+673 GIDLDLQRMGLTI

-723 RLGGKGIEA
+723 RLGGKGIDA
-732 VPDADRMRLM
+732 VPEADRPRLM

-748 IEARHRLGLIDAEM
+748 TEARHRLGLIDAALE
-762 EGRILA
+762 ERLLA
-768 ARRAFA
+768 ARHAFA
-774 DGLPASL
+774 AGLPAPL
-781 RDAVEFYD
+781 RGAVEFYD

-809 YGQAQAA
+809 YGQAQG
-816 ERIGGLIAEVL
+816 EQRIGTLTSDVLNELGL
-827 DELHLR
+827 HN
-833 DSVIE
+833 SVIE
-838 VGLEYNVG
+838 VGLEFNVG
-846 VGGKRLPASQ
+846 VGGKRLTATQ

-869 PQLLVVNE
+869 PQLMIVNE
-877 AVAMFDGRTQDRIRD
+877 AVASFDSRTQDRIRD
-892 NILAAATEDG
+892 NILATAKKDD
-902 RGVFWIANRPNQS
+902 RGIVWIANRPSQA

-924 QGGRVAA
+924 QGGRIAA
-931 QGAPSDLAAK
+931 QGKPSDLAAK

-948 MASA
+948 MAS

>member
-1 MNDGQNYATPVSR
+1 MQRN
-14 REPPG
+14 
-19 HAWAK
+19 
-24 ISNVIKVLIA
+24 
-34 YREGWTAAAQDPME
+34 
-48 RSLFSYIWRH
+48 LFTYIWRH
-58 SRPEQVVILG
+58 SRPEQLVILG
-68 LVVLAQIFYFMSLT
+68 LVVLSQLFYFLSLT
-82 VPKDVI
+82 VPKSVI
-88 NNGIQGNAFKNSPTI
+88 NNGIQGNAFKDSKTI

-114 FLPGKVIRF
+114 ILPGKVIRF

-146 VINGQFK
+146 VINGLFK
-153 RSINTQKGRMGERML
+153 KTINTQKGRMGERML

-197 MIKDE
+197 MVKDE

-219 LGGQALTAIIFIMLQ
+219 LGGQALTAIIFIMMQ

-240 IVIVLLG
+240 IVIVLLA
-247 VQMAIIP
+247 VQMSIIP

-262 LGRQRQLSARQLAG
+262 LGRQRQISARQLAG

-302 ERLGKIFKIRF
+302 ERLGLIFKIRF
-313 DLYQKKFI
+313 DLYQKKFV

-405 IPDGPPPP
+405 IPDGPSPP
-413 LGKELALAGVVV
+413 LGNELALAGVTF

-431 KQLDGVSLTLP
+431 KLLDSVSLSVP
-442 TATRVAVIG
+442 TGLRLAVIG
-451 GSGSGKDVLG
+451 SAGSGKDVLG
-461 QVLARQT
+461 QMLARLVLPT
-468 TPASGSIRIDGKD
+468 GGSVRLDGKD
-481 FFQLPEYV
+481 FFQVPEYL
-489 LGARVAYV
+489 LGARTAYV
-497 GQDTYLFPI
+497 GQDTYLLPL

-516 KLRPVAPAT
+516 KFRPVAPAT
-525 YDDATRTLRTAFWKE
+525 YDDATRAIREAFWKE
-540 SERAGNPPLDPNA
+540 SERSGNPPFDPNA
-553 DWVDY
+553 EWIDY
-558 ELAGATGPADLLPCI
+558 ELAGATGPVDLLPRM
-573 VKVLKQV
+573 VDALRQV
-580 ELDEDIYSLGLRGT
+580 EIDEDIYSLGLRGT
-594 VDANARPDLAEKI
+594 IDAAQRPDLAEKI
-607 LKARHTLHGRLKDAA
+607 MKARHTLHGRLQNAD
-622 YAGLVEPFDEDHYN
+622 YAGLVELFDGDLYN

-648 TPLGKQFDG
+648 TPLGKRFDG
-657 DNLAADPYVMS
+657 DNIAADPYVQS
-668 VLKQT
+668 VLQVT
-673 GLDLDMQRMGLSI
+673 GLNLDMQRMGLSI
-686 AETMVELFSGLSP
+686 AETMIELFSGLSP

-732 VPDADRMRLM
+732 VPEADRRRLM

-768 ARRAFA
+768 ARHAFA
-774 DGLPASL
+774 EGLPPEL
-781 RDAVEFYD
+781 RGAVEFYD

-809 YGQAQAA
+809 YGQAQA
-816 ERIGGLIAEVL
+816 ETRIGTLIAEVL
-827 DELHLR
+827 NELGLR
-833 DSVIE
+833 DQAIE

-846 VGGKRLPASQ
+846 VAGKRLPATQ

-869 PQLLVVNE
+869 PQLLIINE

-892 NILAAATEDG
+892 NILATATAEK
-902 RGVFWIANRPNQS
+902 RGVVWIANRPAQA

-924 QGGRVAA
+924 QAGRITS
-931 QGAPSDLAAK
+931 QGAPAELAAR
-941 GGLYAEL
+941 GGLYTEL